1 MDMNTHVYCTDCAN
15 WNKLYNSLM
24 SENNNDIPGICEK
37 CSPCNPE
44 DSTPLKERPNYI
56 EK

>member
-37 CSPCNPE
+37 CSPYNPE